1 MTLHRYIND
10 GLIRGEQITP
20 GAPWRIR
27 LTAELK
33 ARFIATPG
41 DGFEPI
47 RDAMETL
54 GPSHQNLLQWIRR
67 GELEAVHV
75 VRGQRKGLWIKTI
88 DHNPTF
94 FEHTP

>member
-1 MTLHRYIND
+1 M
-10 GLIRGEQITP
+10 TP

-33 ARFIATPG
+33 ARFLARPG

-54 GPSHQNLLQWIRR
+54 GLSRPAVLQRVKH
-67 GELEAVHV
+67 GELDSVYV

-88 DHNPTF
+88 DQNPSL
-94 FEHTP
+94 FEQIP